1 MQLPPNVGPGNGRP
15 IQGFV
20 MREPKHGERVHIRPA
35 HKAVKIQRGAASYGQ
50 FLPDEGEEREFDE
63 FMRARWLEGSI
74 IVSELAQPQ
83 SHGAVIPKR
92 TFLAQ
97 EVAPEIVPPQ
107 EVAHDP
113 ES

>member
-1 MQLPPNVGPGNGRP
+1 
-15 IQGFV
+15 

-74 IVSELAQPQ
+74 IVSELVPPQAQQ
-83 SHGAVIPKR
+83 KV
-92 TFLAQ
+92 
-97 EVAPEIVPPQ
+97 VPEIVPPQ